1 LVPLV
6 IETGATADVSGAMA
20 AGIALWAPKSCP
32 EMRRLGVVVPVWME
46 QIEKRSSGASGAQAC
61 QACTTS
67 TIWLQS

>member
-1 LVPLV
+1 
-6 IETGATADVSGAMA
+6 MA
-20 AGIALWAPKSCP
+20 AGIALSGPKICP
-32 EMRRLGVVVPVWME
+32 DTRRLGVVVPVWME